1 MIFVICLKQKR
12 SLDDVALAQY
22 SRNSIMM
29 LTGIPSRICPEIDPI
44 ELKLKVSVYQYVII
58 YVTEIM
64 IWFIVRKFDERSD
77 KMDNI

>member
-1 MIFVICLKQKR
+1 
-12 SLDDVALAQY
+12 
-22 SRNSIMM
+22 MM